1 MSKDL
6 NRHLAKEDIQIISGQ
21 NMISIVYTIRE

>member
-6 NRHLAKEDIQIISGQ
+6 NRHLAKEDIQ
-21 NMISIVYTIRE
+21 TINKWTKYDQHCIYR